1 MKDFTLAKQICKAHG
16 LKGFRKMRLARGGY
30 IAGKQCDH
38 IESGEAVN
46 LLYTL
51 ESAGYVVSQ
60 RDVCYELADKGLLDC
75 VTIR

>member
-30 IAGKQCDH
+30 IAGKQC
-38 IESGEAVN
+38 ERVANGRS
-46 LLYTL
+46 LLAAL

-60 RDVCYELADKGLLDC
+60 REVCYELADKGLLDS